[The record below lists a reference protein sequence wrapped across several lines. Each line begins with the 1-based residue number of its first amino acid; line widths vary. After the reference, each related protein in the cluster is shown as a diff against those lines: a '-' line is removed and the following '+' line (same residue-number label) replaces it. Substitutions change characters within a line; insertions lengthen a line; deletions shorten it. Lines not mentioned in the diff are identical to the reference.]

1 MYERGDLVWIP
12 QGTVLHRKFTEN
24 DSLFSPISVTVK
36 PQIGVFVENH
46 SRGFSKVMIDSKVW
60 EIENKEIRY
69 FTDNKQEVC
78 YG

>member
-1 MYERGDLVWIP
+1 
-12 QGTVLHRKFTEN
+12 
-24 DSLFSPISVTVK
+24 VTVK